1 MIYLIDSINQL
12 SFGNPKENEIEQS
25 LLFKEGII
33 TLEKLS
39 HKTREDLQSICKI
52 GDVTAGHIN
61 RNLEKCGVQL
71 DMTHFKCSTS
81 NRCHSRILHPNRNLV
96 KEIERM
102 LEDEK
107 NNIHFIVCGL
117 MPEKI
122 KPDPDFEYDEL
133 CHQIAFNIH
142 NELQLPKKEAE
153 PVDWE
158 ARFFD
163 VAKEEFLRQSQV
175 YSSEKTRAERAV
187 ASASA
192 FIEVL
197 KVFQQKKSRANLKGF
212 YR

>member
-1 MIYLIDSINQL
+1 M
-12 SFGNPKENEIEQS
+12 QS

-39 HKTREDLQSICKI
+39 HKTREDLQSIGKI

-117 MPEKI
+117 MPENI
-122 KPDPDFEYDEL
+122 KPDPDFEDDEL
-133 CHQIAFNIH
+133 CHQIVFNIH
-142 NELQLPKKEAE
+142 NDLQLSKKEAE

-163 VAKEEFLRQSQV
+163 VAKEEFLRQSHV

-192 FIEVL
+192 FIDVL
-197 KVFQQKKSRANLKGF
+197 KVFQSKEKS
-212 YR
+212 Y

>member
-1 MIYLIDSINQL
+1 MEMICLIDSINQL
-12 SFGNPKENEIEQS
+12 SFGNPKENERVQN

-81 NRCHSRILHPNRNLV
+81 NRCHSRILHLDRNLV

-117 MPEKI
+117 MPENI
-122 KPDPDFEYDEL
+122 KPHPDFEYDEL

-142 NELQLPKKEAE
+142 NDLQLPKKEAE

-197 KVFQQKKSRANLKGF
+197 KVFQSKEKSG
-212 YR
+212 